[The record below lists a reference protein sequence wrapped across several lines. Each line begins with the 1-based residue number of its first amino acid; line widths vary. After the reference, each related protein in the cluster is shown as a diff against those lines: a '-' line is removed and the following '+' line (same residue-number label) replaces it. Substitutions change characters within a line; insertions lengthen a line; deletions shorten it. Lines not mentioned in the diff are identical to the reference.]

1 MYIPKQKLAQLAKD
15 VQAEIRIF
23 YEDPKNREKFKDWQK
38 KRNNIIK
45 QSEWTLKVS
54 TNTLYIKNEIQFK
67 TKLCTLIIEFKRL

>member
-23 YEDPKNREKFKDWQK
+23 YDDPKNREKFKDWQK

-45 QSEWTLKVS
+45 QPDWIINLS
-54 TNTLYIKNEIQFK
+54 TTGRYIKNEIQFK
-67 TKLCTLIIEFKRL
+67 TKLLYFDN